1 MATHRRPPAEQNS
14 VQVIGG
20 RWRGRRIRFP
30 DGEGL
35 RPTPSRLRE
44 TLFNWLAPA
53 LCDARVLDLFAGS
66 GVLAIEALSRGARE
80 AVLVDS
86 SPAACAQLDRELAAL
101 GGANVSAVVVRSD
114 ALDFLARRNGAPF
127 DLVFLDP
134 PYHRGLLAPAMQALE
149 ARGLLAPGALIYVES
164 ETVPGYDI
172 VPTSWRLHRRQESGQ
187 VCSSLYVREAA

>member
-53 LCDARVLDLFAGS
+53 LHDALVLDLFAGS

-101 GGANVSAVVVRSD
+101 GNAQAVVVRAD
-114 ALDFLARRNGAPF
+114 ALDFLARRSGAPF

-149 ARGLLAPGALIYVES
+149 ARGLLAPRAMIYVES
-164 ETVPGYDI
+164 ETAPGYDS
-172 VPTSWRLHRRQESGQ
+172 VPANWRLHRRQESGQ
-187 VCSSLYVREAA
+187 VCSSLYVREGT